1 MVSELFPPRDFKT
14 LEDKSL
20 YMQLYRAAGTV
31 YALKEAMWDELA
43 KKMAQEDPV
52 LEVYGWEG
60 DDFQNEQLSRRRFE
74 TLFQQYRQY
83 VINFLESFLNPLMYC
98 FFRDMHSRISFW
110 HSLAKSGWEIPPKD
124 RLTPRELA
132 EERHL
137 RRLILDSR
145 KLARSEDFDPP
156 SRIVRLLI
164 GTK

>member
-43 KKMAQEDPV
+43 KKMAQKDPV

-83 VINFLESFLNPLMYC
+83 VVNFLGSFPSPLIYC
-98 FFRDMHSRISFW
+98 FF
-110 HSLAKSGWEIPPKD
+110 
-124 RLTPRELA
+124 
-132 EERHL
+132 
-137 RRLILDSR
+137 
-145 KLARSEDFDPP
+145 
-156 SRIVRLLI
+156 
-164 GTK
+164 